1 MRVGVLS
8 FQGAV
13 TPHLRMLESLGV
25 NTVRVTDAQSLN
37 QCDRLVI
44 PGGES
49 TTMLKLIESNNMW
62 EPLDKFLDSR
72 PCWGT
77 CAGAILLAKKVSN
90 PSQKSFQKINIEA
103 LRNAYGSQLD
113 SFKAILNIPNISQNL
128 EVDFIR
134 APKLRKLDDCVNVL
148 CVHDQNEV
156 LLQQNHIL
164 VSSFHTE
171 LGQDTSLHKYFL
183 SI

>member
-1 MRVGVLS
+1 MQVGVLS

-13 TPHLRMLESLGV
+13 NPHLRMLESLGV
-25 NTVRVTDAQSLN
+25 SAVRVTDTSSLN
-37 QCDRLVI
+37 SCDRLII

-49 TTMLKLIESNNMW
+49 TTMLKLIESNNLW
-62 EPLDKFLDSR
+62 QPLDNFLNSK

-77 CAGAILLAKKVSN
+77 CAGAILLAKVVSN
-90 PSQKSFQKINIEA
+90 PTQKSFQKINIEA
-103 LRNAYGSQLD
+103 IRNAYGSQLD
-113 SFKAILNIPNISQNL
+113 SFKTTLNIPEISPNL

-134 APKLRKLDDCVNVL
+134 APKLKRLDDSVKVL
-148 CVHDQNEV
+148 CAMNQDEV
-156 LLQQNHIL
+156 LLQQGHIL

-183 SI
+183 TI